1 MIAIEGFSIY
11 RYQETE
17 IKIPGAKRLGLKTG
31 NNTMLSAEKNP
42 PKTRVSYAS
51 SKNRE
56 VGSLYDP
63 SIIRQWVE
71 KLWFNSVLCNSY
83 CEVIAD
89 IIQSQDEGFFT
100 IYFRKFPGFD
110 GTVGSCLVALSE
122 TSPNSSV
129 PTITPLSPSSA
140 NLILVNCHVELIDSR
155 RHLAFKQ
162 KKTKKIQPLI
172 PFKPTLEVSGLP
184 I

>member
-1 MIAIEGFSIY
+1 MRHQRTGKLEAYMTLLSSDSELKNCGSILCSAIPI
-11 RYQETE
+11 
-17 IKIPGAKRLGLKTG
+17 
-31 NNTMLSAEKNP
+31 
-42 PKTRVSYAS
+42 V
-51 SKNRE
+51 
-56 VGSLYDP
+56 
-63 SIIRQWVE
+63 
-71 KLWFNSVLCNSY
+71 KLLQILFKVKMK
-83 CEVIAD
+83 
-89 IIQSQDEGFFT
+89 GFFT

>member
-1 MIAIEGFSIY
+1 MI
-11 RYQETE
+11 TVNV
-17 IKIPGAKRLGLKTG
+17 RLLGDRENDGKLK
-31 NNTMLSAEKNP
+31 AP
-42 PKTRVSYAS
+42 
-51 SKNRE
+51 
-56 VGSLYDP
+56 
-63 SIIRQWVE
+63 
-71 KLWFNSVLCNSY
+71 CH
-83 CEVIAD
+83 

-162 KKTKKIQPLI
+162 KNTKKKIQPLI
-172 PFKPTLEVSGLP
+172 PFKPTLEVWVVCPSQKKNTQNQQLQFGPFLAPSGASAWCASVAEGECTWA